1 MNSQTSAIQDCIY
14 QHLEHQLHYHSEYE
28 AGFIEGLQHALYL
41 LERKQNGIKQS
52 ISNAVYDSEPST
64 QISGVL
70 R

>member
-1 MNSQTSAIQDCIY
+1 MNSPISAIQDCIY
-14 QHLEHQLHYHSEYE
+14 THLKHQLHHYSEYE

-52 ISNAVYDSEPST
+52 NSNAVYDSEPST